1 MLQQLSVP
9 YSEPQADGPTIQ
21 RAHQVGVKQGITMHD
36 VLATVK
42 EARGR
47 GLRVP
52 LVLMGYYNNI
62 FQYGEHKISGDMAE
76 GTERSG
82 CCCINTP
89 SYTLPAGVS

>member
-1 MLQQLSVP
+1 MS
-9 YSEPQADGPTIQ
+9 
-21 RAHQVGVKQGITMHD
+21 QGITLHD

-76 GTERSG
+76 GTERM
-82 CCCINTP
+82 CFPCYCINAQ